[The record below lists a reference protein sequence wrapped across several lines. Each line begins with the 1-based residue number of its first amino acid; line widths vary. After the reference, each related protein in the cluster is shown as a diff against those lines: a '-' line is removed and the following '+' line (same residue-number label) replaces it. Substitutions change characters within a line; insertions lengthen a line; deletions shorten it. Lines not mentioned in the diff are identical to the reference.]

1 MKILIIGCG
10 RLGAGLAQT
19 MLFRGHSVVVVDKDP
34 LAFERLGSGFKGQT
48 VIGVGFD
55 RNVLLKAGI
64 ERTDGLAAVT
74 ASDETNVLIGRIA
87 QQIFRVPKVVA
98 RLYDLRQAEIY
109 RRLGLPTVAPTSW
122 GINRIGEMLLYSP
135 LDAVYSL
142 GNGEVDL
149 LEMQVPQILIGKLV
163 RDLTLPGEIHV
174 VAISRDGKTF
184 LPTSGATLQEGD
196 LLHLATLTTSASRL
210 RGLLGY

>member
-1 MKILIIGCG
+1 
-10 RLGAGLAQT
+10 
-19 MLFRGHSVVVVDKDP
+19 MLLRGHSVVVVDKDP

-122 GINRIGEMLLYSP
+122 GINRIAEMLLYSP

-149 LEMQVPQILIGKLV
+149 LEMQVPQTLIGKLV